1 VHFWEQVVKVEVKAE
16 AKVEVKSEV
25 TEEDVAAWGTKQ
37 RRSIT
42 SAKTNDSSCSTEA
55 VRPPDTKANSGE
67 TKVVSHKPG
76 QAGGAARTKA
86 HTRLAAVKKEKEQTL
101 TALLTARSEV
111 CVPFG
116 FVDSWCFLRHQY
128 IYHVLSR

>member
-1 VHFWEQVVKVEVKAE
+1 MKVEVKAE

-25 TEEDVAAWGTKQ
+25 TEEDVAAWGAKQ

-55 VRPPDTKANSGE
+55 VQPPDTQANSGE

-76 QAGGAARTKA
+76 QAGGAARSKT

-116 FVDSWCFLRHQY
+116 FVDSRCFLQHQS

>member
-1 VHFWEQVVKVEVKAE
+1 VKVEVKAE

-25 TEEDVAAWGTKQ
+25 TEEDVAAWGAKQ

-42 SAKTNDSSCSTEA
+42 SAKMNDSSCCTEA
-55 VRPPDTKANSGE
+55 VRPSDTQANSGE
-67 TKVVSHKPG
+67 TKVVSLKPA

-116 FVDSWCFLRHQY
+116 FVNSWFFLQHQC
-128 IYHVLSR
+128 IYHVLGR